1 VHHRYPY
8 LSYIYLPQVFA
19 ATRDREPYL
28 VVRGYWRSLL
38 NLRKLSYY
46 CTSEPLGAHITR

>member
-8 LSYIYLPQVFA
+8 LSHCYLPQVFA
-19 ATRDREPYL
+19 ATRDRHPYF

-38 NLRKLSYY
+38 NLRKRSYY
-46 CTSEPLGAHITR
+46 MFG